1 MLEIYRHLLRH
12 KLRTSLTVLAI
23 AVGIF
28 AVVAVGGIAEQ
39 LETLTQAFLTG
50 PRVRIQ
56 IGPESWRRPLTEAT
70 LRQIRRVEGVA
81 GLTASVYGNIEETE
95 GAVTFGSP
103 PSYVGIRSDIPGLE
117 YEPDVDVELWA
128 GRLPE
133 PGSRT
138 ETVVGWDVA
147 QRYDLDVGDTLLIRE
162 RPFRVVGIWGYV
174 GTTPQRVAYISYD
187 AARQLAGSSWWGV
200 GLVNVVPQR
209 GSDVEALA
217 DRIEREVDGLY
228 VLSPQDLLQETRQQ
242 VLLFSLIAGASGL
255 MALLIGTFTI
265 VNTMVVSVQERRRE
279 TGLKKALGATD
290 THVLA
295 EVVAE
300 AAFIGGLGGLLGV
313 LAGGAAA
320 AIVNRLLFEQ
330 LGMRLILITPRLGIG
345 AVVFTVLMGVV
356 AGVYPAWRAARLDPV
371 VALRGGGGAVYA
383 ERGFRR
389 LLYRVRRNARSLL
402 TVAGIAV
409 GIFSLV
415 ASGSLAEYLSNALN
429 QALGGRGDQVSVFR
443 GREGVP
449 FGRSTAG
456 VMRRIP
462 GVREVVLTGHGGPLE
477 EEESEFV
484 QYESLL
490 GIESPAGE
498 YGSDMPAGV
507 ELAAGHHLTPG
518 SMDEVVVGAF
528 LAENR
533 GLSVGDTLTIRDRDF
548 TVVGIW
554 EPVSYDLS
562 YFNHR
567 AYVTL
572 DALALV
578 LGEPESISRMTV
590 LVAPGYDA
598 QEMAQTIAEELPG
611 IETSTLAEQEAEIR
625 EVFAILIAIMVGL
638 FSISTFVG
646 GVSVANTMIIAVNER
661 TREIGLKKAIG
672 AEDTDIL
679 AEVLADA
686 GKLGALGGALGVL
699 GALPVVVGVNLYARD
714 AGGFTIMAL
723 TPRLVVGAI
732 VFSTLLG
739 VLAGLIPA
747 WRAARLD
754 PVAALRTE

>member
-1 MLEIYRHLLRH
+1 M
-12 KLRTSLTVLAI
+12 
-23 AVGIF
+23 
-28 AVVAVGGIAEQ
+28 
-39 LETLTQAFLTG
+39 
-50 PRVRIQ
+50 
-56 IGPESWRRPLTEAT
+56 
-70 LRQIRRVEGVA
+70 
-81 GLTASVYGNIEETE
+81 
-95 GAVTFGSP
+95 
-103 PSYVGIRSDIPGLE
+103 
-117 YEPDVDVELWA
+117 
-128 GRLPE
+128 
-133 PGSRT
+133 
-138 ETVVGWDVA
+138 
-147 QRYDLDVGDTLLIRE
+147 
-162 RPFRVVGIWGYV
+162 
-174 GTTPQRVAYISYD
+174 
-187 AARQLAGSSWWGV
+187 
-200 GLVNVVPQR
+200 
-209 GSDVEALA
+209 
-217 DRIEREVDGLY
+217 
-228 VLSPQDLLQETRQQ
+228 
-242 VLLFSLIAGASGL
+242 
-255 MALLIGTFTI
+255 
-265 VNTMVVSVQERRRE
+265 
-279 TGLKKALGATD
+279 
-290 THVLA
+290 
-295 EVVAE
+295 
-300 AAFIGGLGGLLGV
+300 
-313 LAGGAAA
+313 
-320 AIVNRLLFEQ
+320 
-330 LGMRLILITPRLGIG
+330 
-345 AVVFTVLMGVV
+345 
-356 AGVYPAWRAARLDPV
+356 
-371 VALRGGGGAVYA
+371 ALRGGGGAVYA

-429 QALGGRGDQVSVFR
+429 QALGGRRDQVSVFR
-443 GREGVP
+443 EREGVP

-456 VMRRIP
+456 VIRRIP
-462 GVREVVLTGHGGPLE
+462 GVREVVLTGYGGPLE

-484 QYESLL
+484 QYESLV

-518 SMDEVVVGAF
+518 SLDEVVVGAF

-533 GLSVGDTLTIRDRDF
+533 GLGVGDTLTIRERDF
-548 TVVGIW
+548 IVVGIW

-572 DALALV
+572 DALAVV
-578 LGEPESISRMTV
+578 LREPESISRMTV
-590 LVAPGYDA
+590 LVAAGYDA
-598 QEMAQTIAEELPG
+598 GEMAQTVAEELPG

-625 EVFAILIAIMVGL
+625 QVFAILIAIMVGL

-699 GALPVVVGVNLYARD
+699 GAWPVVVGVNLYARD

-723 TPRLVVGAI
+723 TPRLAVGAI